1 MPIIGST
8 ASTFGVIISA
18 WGILQ
23 LATTGFLFHFRSAS
37 LTDDITLDRDF
48 ATDRDFASLRD
59 FASVRDFENDVDIK
73 YDIGALN
80 CWVASLL
87 YLVTFTISAQQ
98 FYRHKGSDVIKK

>member
-8 ASTFGVIISA
+8 ASTFGLLISA

-23 LATTGFLFHFRSAS
+23 LATTGFLFHFRSVS
-37 LTDDITLDRDF
+37 LIDDITLDRDF
-48 ATDRDFASLRD
+48 ASL
-59 FASVRDFENDVDIK
+59 RDFENDVDIK

-98 FYRHKGSDVIKK
+98 FYSHKGSDVIKK